1 MISVIL
7 PTYNNERTIFDSIQ
21 SILNQ
26 SYQNFELII
35 VNDCSKD
42 NTKKVIKS
50 FDDSRIVYL
59 ENDRNIGRSQSRNKA
74 IKKAKGNFIAVMDGD
89 DISVTERLDIQLKYL
104 MNNPNIDL
112 VASNIIFFTNNKVTG
127 VSDVKIYTLKNFNFF
142 LRPIGLPH
150 VTWMVRKDF
159 FVNFKYNPNI
169 SMTIDQDLLLRSFKS
184 FNYSLLKE
192 PLVFV
197 NEPKKNKI
205 RYKLNQ
211 LYVLFLARLKFMNNY
226 KLFYHFPIIV
236 FIFIISSIFYTF
248 GLRTN
253 KIIKTL
259 NHHYQNLLNEIKV
272 KRDET

>member
-7 PTYNNERTIFDSIQ
+7 PTYNNEQTIFYSIK

-26 SYQNFELII
+26 SYKNFELII

-59 ENDRNIGRSQSRNKA
+59 ENDRNIGRAQSRNKA

-89 DISVTERLDIQLKYL
+89 DISVPERLDIQLKYL
-104 MNNPNIDL
+104 MNNPSIDL
-112 VASNIIFFTNNKVTG
+112 VASNIIFFTDNKVTG
-127 VSDVKIYTLKNFNFF
+127 VSDVKMYTLKDFNFF

-159 FVNFKYNPNI
+159 FVKFKYNPNI
-169 SMTIDQDLLLRSFKS
+169 SMTIDQDLLLRSFKT
-184 FNYSLLKE
+184 FNYYLLKE

-205 RYKLNQ
+205 KYKLNQ
-211 LYVLFLARLKFMNNY
+211 LYVLFLARLKFMNKH

-248 GLRTN
+248 NLRTN

-272 KRDET
+272 KRVES

>member
-7 PTYNNERTIFDSIQ
+7 PTYNNEQTIFDSIK

-59 ENDRNIGRSQSRNKA
+59 ENDKNIGRAQSRNKA

-89 DISVTERLDIQLKYL
+89 DISVPQRLDIQLKYL
-104 MNNPNIDL
+104 MNNPSIDL

-127 VSDVKIYTLKNFNFF
+127 VSDVKMYTLKNLNFF

-169 SMTIDQDLLLRSFKS
+169 LMTIDQDLLLRSFKS
-184 FNYSLLKE
+184 FNYFLLKE

-197 NEPKKNKI
+197 NEPKKNKV

-211 LYVLFLARLKFMNNY
+211 LYVLFLARLKFINKH

-253 KIIKTL
+253 KIIKNL
-259 NHHYQNLLNEIKV
+259 NHHYQNLFNEIKV
-272 KRDET
+272 KRVEI

>member
-7 PTYNNERTIFDSIQ
+7 PTYNNEQTIFDSIK

-26 SYQNFELII
+26 SYKNFELII

-59 ENDRNIGRSQSRNKA
+59 ENDRNIGRAQSRNKA

-89 DISVTERLDIQLKYL
+89 DISVPERLDIQLKYL
-104 MNNPNIDL
+104 MNNPSIDL
-112 VASNIIFFTNNKVTG
+112 VASNIIFFTDNKVIG
-127 VSDVKIYTLKNFNFF
+127 VSDVKMYSLKDFNFF

-184 FNYSLLKE
+184 FNYFLLKE

-211 LYVLFLARLKFMNNY
+211 LYVLFLARLKFMNKH

-253 KIIKTL
+253 KIIKNL
-259 NHHYQNLLNEIKV
+259 NHHYQNLFNEIKV
-272 KRDET
+272 KRVEI

>member
-150 VTWMVRKDF
+150 VTWMVRRDF
-159 FVNFKYNPNI
+159 FENFKYNSNI

-184 FNYSLLKE
+184 FNYFLLKE

-197 NEPKKNKI
+197 NEPKKKNI

-211 LYVLFLARLKFMNNY
+211 LYVLFLARLKFMNKY
-226 KLFYHFPIIV
+226 KLFFHFPIIV
-236 FIFIISSIFYTF
+236 FIFIVSSIFYMF

-253 KIIKTL
+253 KTTK
-259 NHHYQNLLNEIKV
+259 NFNNHYQNLLNKKIMNK
-272 KRDET
+272 KD